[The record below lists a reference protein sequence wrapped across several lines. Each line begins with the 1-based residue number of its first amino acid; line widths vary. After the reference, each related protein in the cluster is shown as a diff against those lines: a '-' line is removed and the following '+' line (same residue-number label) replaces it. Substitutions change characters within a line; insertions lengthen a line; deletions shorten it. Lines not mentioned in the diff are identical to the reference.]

1 MRPSY
6 ASGPQPLR
14 KTHRPYPISTTTEA
28 MNKTKIIATLGPR
41 SKTEDDVLAFIGA
54 GMNVARINLSHGDR
68 QAHEHLI
75 DLVKKARRRAGT
87 DTAILLDTRGPE
99 IRVCD
104 LAGDLELVAGE
115 ELTITSD
122 HATCSERRI
131 GVNYPGFAADVRQGQ
146 MILLD
151 DGKLALRV
159 TAIEGGDVVTT
170 VINGGLL
177 MSRKRVSLPDSRISL
192 PSLAPEDVD
201 DIIFGI
207 SRNVDFIAASFVR
220 CADDVW
226 TVRRVIEEHGGSQ
239 AIIAKIEN
247 RQGVDNLDEILQAAE
262 GLMVARGDLGVEMP
276 AEEVPVI
283 QKRLIQAANL
293 AGKPVITATQML
305 ESMITSPTPTR
316 AEASDVTNAIFD
328 GTDAVMLS
336 AETATG
342 RHPVEALRFL
352 TRCARI
358 AEQSLDYDGI
368 LAAGLRHRRPVV
380 TDSISYACCATA
392 ADLDAAAIITATTT
406 GSTARMVARHRPKTP
421 IIAVSPIL
429 ETIRQLQLVRG
440 VIPLYC
446 ASASTMDDQLDRAI
460 HVATQAQ
467 LIVNGDLVVI
477 TAGMPLQTPGTT
489 NMLKVHTVADICF
502 SGQGVGSTTAHGLV
516 RIIEN
521 ENDWDNLPDEAI
533 VVVSSTNPG
542 MLQHLGKVKGIIAE
556 RPGLTSHAA
565 IVGRELGIPV
575 VCNVHDAT
583 SVFENGQLITIN
595 GLTGHIC
602 YGSSCS

>member
-1 MRPSY
+1 
-6 ASGPQPLR
+6 
-14 KTHRPYPISTTTEA
+14 

-41 SKTEDDVLAFIGA
+41 SQTEDEVFAFINA

-68 QAHEHLI
+68 QTHERLI
-75 DLVKKARRRAGT
+75 DLVKKARRRADT

-104 LAGDLELVAGE
+104 LKADLILEDGQ
-115 ELTITSD
+115 ELTITAD
-122 HATCSERRI
+122 HATCSATRI
-131 GVNYPGFAADVRQGQ
+131 GVNYPEFAAQ
-146 MILLD
+146 MREGHTVLLD
-151 DGKLALRV
+151 DGKLALTVIR
-159 TAIEGGDVVTT
+159 IEGGDVITRV
-170 VINGGLL
+170 VAGGRL
-177 MSRKRVSLPDSRISL
+177 MSRKRVSLPDTVVNL
-192 PSLAPEDVD
+192 PSLTAEDID

-207 SRNVDFIAASFVR
+207 ARNVDFIAASFVR
-220 CADDVW
+220 SADDVW
-226 TVRRVIEEHGGSQ
+226 EVRRIIEEHGGRQ

-247 RQGVDNLDEILQAAE
+247 RQGVDNVDEILEAAE

-276 AEEVPVI
+276 AEEVPII
-283 QKRLIQAANL
+283 QKRIIHRANL

-316 AEASDVTNAIFD
+316 AEANDVTNAIFD

-342 RHPVEALRFL
+342 RYPVEAIRFL

-358 AEQSLDYDGI
+358 SEQNLDYDAI
-368 LAAGLRHRRPVV
+368 LAAGLRHRRQVV

-392 ADLDAAAIITATTT
+392 ADLDAAAIITATSS
-406 GSTARMVARHRPKTP
+406 GSTARMVARHRPKAP
-421 IIAVSPIL
+421 IIAVSPQP

-440 VIPLYC
+440 VVPLYC
-446 ASASTMDDQLDRAI
+446 ASASTMDEQLDRAI
-460 HVATQAQ
+460 HIATQAQ
-467 LIVNGDLVVI
+467 LITNGDLVVI

-489 NMLKVHTVADICF
+489 NMLKIHTVADICF
-502 SGQGVGSTTAHGLV
+502 SGQGIGAATAHGLV
-516 RIIEN
+516 RIIET
-521 ENDWDNLPDEAI
+521 ESDWNNLPEEVI
-533 VVVSSTNPG
+533 VVVSSTNQA
-542 MLQHLGKVKGIIAE
+542 MVAHLGRVKGIIAE
-556 RPGLTSHAA
+556 QPGLTSHAA

-583 SVFENGQLITIN
+583 SIFENGQLITIN
-595 GLTGHIC
+595 GTTGHIC